1 VTPRLRLG
9 LAGIVSHG
17 ESVEQVLAA
26 RIRPPDSCG
35 RIVLPAA
42 ALIPLV
48 RGVSRARQRRKAS
61 RLTDQTGFP
70 LASRMMLVL
79 TDRRLL
85 VFCPGGRN
93 GHDLGGLL
101 GSVARGDI
109 IAAHRP
115 SLGGA
120 WRTVRLEL
128 ASGET
133 VSMQIVGSGAE
144 RFAAAFTPGV
154 PEQVSG

>member
-1 VTPRLRLG
+1 
-9 LAGIVSHG
+9 
-17 ESVEQVLAA
+17 VEQVLAA

-48 RGVSRARQRRKAS
+48 RGVSQARQRRKAS
-61 RLTDQTGFP
+61 RLADTSGVP

-109 IAAHRP
+109 MAAHRS

-120 WRTVRLEL
+120 WQTVRLQL
-128 ASGET
+128 TSGET

-144 RFAAAFTPGV
+144 RFAAAFTPS
-154 PEQVSG
+154 VSEELSG

>member
-9 LAGIVSHG
+9 LAGIVAHG

-26 RIRPPDSCG
+26 RIRPPDSGG
-35 RIVLPAA
+35 RILLPAA
-42 ALIPLV
+42 ALVPLV
-48 RGVSRARQRRKAS
+48 RGVARARQRQKTAA
-61 RLTDQTGFP
+61 LTEQTGFP

-85 VFCPGGRN
+85 VFGPGGR

-109 IAAHRP
+109 ISSHRP
-115 SLGGA
+115 TVGGA

-128 ASGET
+128 ATGESVT
-133 VSMQIVGSGAE
+133 MQIVGSGADT
-144 RFAAAFTPGV
+144 FAAAFATGTPDRAVG
-154 PEQVSG
+154 

>member
-85 VFCPGGRN
+85 VFCPGGR
-93 GHDLGGLL
+93 LGGLL

-154 PEQVSG
+154 PEEVSG